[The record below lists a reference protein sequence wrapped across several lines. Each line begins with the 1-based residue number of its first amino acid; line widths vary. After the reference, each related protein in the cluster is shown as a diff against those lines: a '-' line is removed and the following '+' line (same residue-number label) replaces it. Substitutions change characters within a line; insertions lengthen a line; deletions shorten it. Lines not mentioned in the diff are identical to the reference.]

1 MIAHG
6 SNQCAR
12 CVGRR
17 RGRDEGNL
25 LGDGRLWIGGLG
37 VERANERRGNDVV
50 FELTKI
56 AEFVQLRGTLTRRI
70 ENTREGI
77 LVDNTLAPHTALAC
91 EIYEG
96 SDLFMADT
104 AGSSNIDIPI

>member
-25 LGDGRLWIGGLG
+25 FGDGRLWIGGLG

-50 FELTKI
+50 FELTEI
-56 AEFVQLRGTLTRRI
+56 AEFVQLRGTLTTRI
-70 ENTREGI
+70 ELIGEEGTRGQR
-77 LVDNTLAPHTALAC
+77 
-91 EIYEG
+91 
-96 SDLFMADT
+96 
-104 AGSSNIDIPI
+104 AGTTHSVCL